1 MKYFYKCLPGD
12 HQEPGDMGRSTR
24 VLSGYFTLVRTQD
37 SSLSSQHCIAKVG
50 QEVEREWRMQTVLSC
65 TVRTMTF
72 KFKFVLTLCRVQFK
86 VQSEMSVR
94 HLLHYKKLLSRG
106 DLGLN
111 DSPHIGDLIARRLS
125 RDLGQVLVTN
135 SNSSFYGS
143 WSLSQSLTHSCHTS
157 TCACTSMTRK
167 LKN

>member
-1 MKYFYKCLPGD
+1 
-12 HQEPGDMGRSTR
+12 MGRSTR

-50 QEVEREWRMQTVLSC
+50 QEVGREREREDASC
-65 TVRTMTF
+65 TVLHSMTF

-111 DSPHIGDLIARRLS
+111 DNPHIGDLIARRLS
-125 RDLGQVLVTN
+125 RDLGQVLVAN
-135 SNSSFYGS
+135 SNSSFYGG
-143 WSLSQSLTHSCHTS
+143 WSLSQLTKSLTHVTILHT
-157 TCACTSMTRK
+157 R
-167 LKN
+167 LQL